1 MNTRSVAADRGWQ
14 WIVEGFRMFRGQ
26 PLVWIMLVIVTLV
39 IWIASAMIPLIG
51 ALAVNLVSPV
61 FFAGM
66 MMACRTADQGGEPEV
81 GQLFSAFKTHAAPLV
96 TIGGI
101 YLAGNIVAAGIML
114 GVAGG
119 AALPA
124 LMGKGA
130 ADPET
135 IMAAMRGLM
144 LGFVVGTAVFVPLL
158 MAIWFAPLLIVFE
171 NMAPIA
177 AMKLSFAACW
187 QNVMPFLIYGV
198 AGLALIIAAAI
209 PLMLGLIVLLPVLV
223 CSIYASYKDVFPQDA
238 GSPPEQP
245 NPLLS

>member
-26 PLVWIMLVIVTLV
+26 PLVWIMLVVVMLV
-39 IWIASAMIPLIG
+39 IWIASVMIPLLG

-101 YLAGNIVAAGIML
+101 YLVGNIVAAGIML

-119 AALPA
+119 SALPA

-135 IMAAMRGLM
+135 IMAAVRGLM
-144 LGFVVGTAVFVPLL
+144 FGFVVGMAVFVPLL

-171 NMAPIA
+171 NMAPVA
-177 AMKLSFAACW
+177 AMKLSFAASW
-187 QNVMPFLIYGV
+187 QNMMPFLVYGV
-198 AGLALIIAAAI
+198 AGLVLMIVAAI
-209 PLMLGLIVLLPVLV
+209 PLMLGFIVLLPVLV
-223 CSIYASYKDVFPQDA
+223 CSIYASYKDIFPPDA
-238 GSPPEQP
+238 GKTPES

>member
-1 MNTRSVAADRGWQ
+1 MDTRSVAADRGWQ
-14 WIVEGFRMFRGQ
+14 WIIEGFRMFRGQ
-26 PLVWIMLVIVTLV
+26 PLVWIMLVVVMLV
-39 IWIASAMIPLIG
+39 IWIASVMIPLLG

-81 GQLFSAFKTHAAPLV
+81 GQLFGAFKTHAAPLV

-101 YLAGNIVAAGIML
+101 YLVGNIVAAGIML

-119 AALPA
+119 SALPA
-124 LMGKGA
+124 LMGKGT

-135 IMAAMRGLM
+135 IMAAVRGLM
-144 LGFVVGTAVFVPLL
+144 FGFVIGMAVFVPLL
-158 MAIWFAPLLIVFE
+158 MAIWFAPLLIIFE
-171 NMAPIA
+171 NMAPVA

-187 QNVMPFLIYGV
+187 QNMMPFLIYGI
-198 AGLALIIAAAI
+198 AGLVLMIAAAI

-223 CSIYASYKDVFPQDA
+223 CSIYASYKDIFPQDA
-238 GSPPEQP
+238 AAPPQQP
-245 NPLLS
+245 NPLPS